1 MYDVLVSGGG
11 PSGSKCAQI
20 LAEAGYKV
28 ALIEKDVNWRKPCG
42 GGCSLRFYKYYPQL
56 KKLNIIDKHT
66 IAMYSADYSRFQY
79 TYENY
84 NDYSLVMDRL
94 ELDNFVRDIAIDA
107 GAELFDRNISFDFI
121 YKNKK
126 KIGIKTKSPDGSKE
140 FFGNIIIIADGMSSK
155 LALKSGIRLNWE
167 TKDLGIAKC
176 AILEGNCSLNINT
189 VYFYFRS
196 YIGYGW
202 IFPINERRFNIGI
215 STFYEDN
222 FKHNVN
228 YLFKQFTNEPEIK
241 KILPESKYNRIWSA
255 AYPIPAIGVL
265 EKSLYSNNLMIIGD
279 AAGFVSP
286 ISGEG
291 LHASIVSGNVA
302 ALTAV
307 KALEVEDYTEKILK
321 KYKYHPNIK
330 KIIRNF
336 KLKRSLATFFYD
348 KEGKNLNSTFKLAE
362 KDPEFREIVAST
374 FLFNKV
380 PPENFFSEIK
390 RFRSKHQ

>member
-1 MYDVLVSGGG
+1 
-11 PSGSKCAQI
+11 SGSKCAEI
-20 LAEAGYKV
+20 LAKHGFKV
-28 ALIEKDVNWRKPCG
+28 ALIEKNTNWRKPCG

-56 KKLNIIDKHT
+56 KKLNIIDKYS
-66 IAMYSADYSRFQY
+66 IAMYSANYSKFQY

-84 NDYSLVMDRL
+84 NDCSFVMDRL

-121 YKNKK
+121 YKNQQ
-126 KIGIKTKSPDGSKE
+126 KIGIKTKSSEGIKE
-140 FFGNIIIIADGMSSK
+140 YFGKIMIIADGMSSK
-155 LALKSGIRLNWE
+155 LALKSGIRPNWKIE
-167 TKDLGIAKC
+167 DLGLAKC
-176 AILEGNCSLNINT
+176 AILEGKYSLDVNT
-189 VYFYFRS
+189 VYFYFKP
-196 YIGYGW
+196 YMGYGW
-202 IFPINERRFNIGI
+202 IFPIDEKRFNIGI

-222 FKHNVN
+222 IKYNVN
-228 YLFKQFTNEPEIK
+228 ILFKEFKNEPEIK
-241 KILPESKYNRIWSA
+241 KVLPESTYKKIWSA

-321 KYKYHPNIK
+321 KYKHHPNIK